1 MGGGGGSQT
10 GVAQQEN
17 VSGDAE
23 KTEDAEEEDCCERG
37 WRETWGWGGGGE
49 GEEGA
54 AHRQQARSQRTSA
67 VTWRRLRMQ
76 RRKTM
81 VSMVGVRHRGQ
92 GGGEGRGGSSEAAGM
107 QPENIAGDTEKMENG
122 EVEDYGEHS

>member
-10 GVAQQEN
+10 GVALRGN

-23 KTEDAEEEDCCERG
+23 KTEDAEEEDYCEHG
-37 WRETWGWGGGGE
+37 WRETRGWEGGGE
-49 GEEGA
+49 GGGA

-76 RRKTM
+76 RRKAT
-81 VSMVGVRHRGQ
+81 VSVVGVRHGDQ
-92 GGGEGRGGSSEAAGM
+92 GGGEGGGGSSEAAGV
-107 QPENIAGDTEKMENG
+107 QPENVAGDTEKTESG
-122 EVEDYGEHS
+122 EVEDYGECG